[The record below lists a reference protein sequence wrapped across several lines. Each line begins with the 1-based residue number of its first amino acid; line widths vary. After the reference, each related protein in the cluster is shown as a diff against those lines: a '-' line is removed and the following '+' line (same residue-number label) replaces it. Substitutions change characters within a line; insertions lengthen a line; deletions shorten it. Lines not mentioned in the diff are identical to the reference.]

1 MGETTRRAV
10 LTGAAAISAAAVLTA
25 CGTSTDPGS
34 GGDGGTTTGGDMGGT
49 GGALAKKS
57 DIPVGGGTIFDR
69 QKVVVTQPTAG
80 DFKAFS
86 AICTHQGCTLSSV
99 KGGTINC
106 PCHGS
111 KYSITDGSV
120 KVAGPGNTPETQAPL
135 AAKTVTVNGDEI
147 TVS

>member
-1 MGETTRRAV
+1 MAETTRRAV
-10 LTGAAAISAAAVLTA
+10 LTSAAGISAAAVLTA
-25 CGTSTDPGS
+25 CGTSTDAGS
-34 GGDGGTTTGGDMGGT
+34 GGSNGGNAGDTTGGT

-86 AICTHQGCTLSSV
+86 AICTHEGCVLSSV
-99 KGGTINC
+99 KNGTINC

-111 KYSITDGSV
+111 RYSMTDGSV
-120 KVAGPGNTPETQAPL
+120 MVAGPGKTPQTQAPL
-135 AAKTVTVNGDEI
+135 AAKSVTVTGDDI